1 MPGPIDAQ
9 QIADMA
15 GMGSGGFIGGR
26 NSSDPRAMY
35 EQWQKLLSELEAM
48 RSSGPGELVAPQ
60 YRIKGAA
67 GAGNGDGMLRPGQ
80 TGSGGEREYL
90 IDGKWASQNAYDDP
104 QFQAMVVDP
113 WIEKEKLRRQEE
125 YQKQIA
131 EMQQRASMAEYD
143 YNDYQR
149 RQEEIK
155 KGAGGAGTL
164 GSTASSPRP
173 GGGGMGSTTR
183 RY

>member
-1 MPGPIDAQ
+1 
-9 QIADMA
+9 
-15 GMGSGGFIGGR
+15 MGSGSFR
-26 NSSDPRAMY
+26 SSDPRAMY

-60 YRIKGAA
+60 YRVKGAA
-67 GAGNGDGMLRPGQ
+67 GAGNGDGFMLAGAN
-80 TGSGGEREYL
+80 GGGGEREYL

-131 EMQQRASMAEYD
+131 EMQSRASMAEYD

-149 RQEEIK
+149 RQDEIK
-155 KGAGGAGTL
+155 KGNQGAGSM
-164 GSTASSPRP
+164 GQSTMRP
-173 GGGGMGSTTR
+173 GGGGGMGSTTR